1 MAGSDIQYQ
10 TTPLTNLKGV
20 GPKFAL
26 KFNNLNLYT
35 IYDLIFNMPYRYEDR
50 TVITQIADI
59 KEERHSVQLLC
70 TVEGINNM
78 AASRAKILKVN
89 VKDDSG
95 RIDLIFFNTYMSF
108 MQNFTRG
115 KKLLILGQAKYDMY
129 GKLNIMHPEIEFL
142 QHNEDINL
150 SKTLTPVYHLTDKLP
165 QKIMRKCQS
174 EALNLLKLQPFE
186 ELLPKPLNP
195 FDLDI
200 NQALQLCHNPYP
212 NDNHEPFI
220 LELEPFFKRL
230 CYEELIAYQLM
241 LLSFREKLD
250 AKEAPQFNLNHKL
263 NDSLLDSLPF
273 KPTHAQIR
281 VFDEIMQDISQSR
294 PMHRLVH
301 GDVGS
306 GKTLVAIM
314 VALQI
319 AINGAQVALLAPTE
333 LLAMQHFFK
342 FNEILQA
349 FNIPIAILHSSQSAR
364 ERSHALNLIRSGEAR
379 IIIGTHSLYQSDVIY
394 NNLACV
400 IIDEQHRFG
409 IDQRLSLM
417 NKAPEGL
424 AAHLL
429 IMTATPIPRTLQLAL
444 YSDLDVSTIDEL
456 PPNRTPVITTTLQ
469 DTRRS
474 ELVER
479 VRLLLDKGVQVYWVC
494 PAIDENEN
502 SDCVSVNE
510 IYNYL
515 QKQIPDYRVGL
526 LHGKM
531 NNLQKRT
538 IMNEFINGNISIL
551 VATTIIEVGVDVPN
565 ASVMIIESSQR
576 MGLAQLHQLRGRVG
590 RGSKQSYCIL
600 VYSSEAMTEIGSSRL
615 SVMKS
620 TNNGFEIA
628 TEDLKLRGPG
638 EVIGN
643 AQSGFNTFKVA
654 DVSRD
659 NELINGSRDAA
670 MKIIKDETLS
680 NKLKQ
685 RWFPQV

>member
-1 MAGSDIQYQ
+1 
-10 TTPLTNLKGV
+10 
-20 GPKFAL
+20 
-26 KFNNLNLYT
+26 
-35 IYDLIFNMPYRYEDR
+35 MPYRYEDR

-200 NQALQLCHNPYP
+200 NQALQLCHNPYS

-301 GDVGS
+301 GDVG
-306 GKTLVAIM
+306 
-314 VALQI
+314 
-319 AINGAQVALLAPTE
+319 
-333 LLAMQHFFK
+333 F
-342 FNEILQA
+342 
-349 FNIPIAILHSSQSAR
+349 
-364 ERSHALNLIRSGEAR
+364 
-379 IIIGTHSLYQSDVIY
+379 
-394 NNLACV
+394 
-400 IIDEQHRFG
+400 
-409 IDQRLSLM
+409 
-417 NKAPEGL
+417 
-424 AAHLL
+424 
-429 IMTATPIPRTLQLAL
+429 
-444 YSDLDVSTIDEL
+444 
-456 PPNRTPVITTTLQ
+456 
-469 DTRRS
+469 
-474 ELVER
+474 
-479 VRLLLDKGVQVYWVC
+479 W
-494 PAIDENEN
+494 
-502 SDCVSVNE
+502 
-510 IYNYL
+510 
-515 QKQIPDYRVGL
+515 
-526 LHGKM
+526 
-531 NNLQKRT
+531 
-538 IMNEFINGNISIL
+538 
-551 VATTIIEVGVDVPN
+551 
-565 ASVMIIESSQR
+565 
-576 MGLAQLHQLRGRVG
+576 
-590 RGSKQSYCIL
+590 
-600 VYSSEAMTEIGSSRL
+600 
-615 SVMKS
+615 
-620 TNNGFEIA
+620 
-628 TEDLKLRGPG
+628 
-638 EVIGN
+638 
-643 AQSGFNTFKVA
+643 
-654 DVSRD
+654 
-659 NELINGSRDAA
+659 
-670 MKIIKDETLS
+670 
-680 NKLKQ
+680 
-685 RWFPQV
+685 